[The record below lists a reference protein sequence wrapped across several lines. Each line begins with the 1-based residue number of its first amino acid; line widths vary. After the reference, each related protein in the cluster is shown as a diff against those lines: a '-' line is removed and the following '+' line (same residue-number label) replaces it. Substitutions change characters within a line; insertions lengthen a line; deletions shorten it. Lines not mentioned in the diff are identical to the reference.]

1 MSGTLIQSPEKVPG
15 SSTQMVFIH
24 FSSDELSE
32 MTSGTI
38 TKRMQRNSFI
48 HIMLSILFCAL
59 LAMLRNFHD
68 AVPRQE
74 IHTTRSEEHTSEL
87 QSRFDIVFRLL
98 LEKIQ
103 YYTLFYL

>member
-1 MSGTLIQSPEKVPG
+1 VVEFRMSGTLIQSPEKVPG

-74 IHTTRSEEHTSEL
+74 IHTTNASFHVPNGS
-87 QSRFDIVFRLL
+87 SGKFS
-98 LEKIQ
+98 
-103 YYTLFYL
+103 TLTRIFNHC